1 MARRITVNIR
11 CNIAAPY
18 GYKAVK
24 VDDIILKYYNKRAHT
39 SITKE
44 NQKYQITSYRFREGT
59 KAEIK
64 IKVHY
69 SKEGSLRAF
78 DILGTFDAYKNKIVE
93 SINEFRVMIQGFIE
107 YLNDIKFGWFIDVF
121 VFRIY
126 PVDFMRQYE
135 SRVGEGIVT
144 DVYLILR
151 IKGADYCIIKGDR
164 LEYRCSDW
172 QTDTIEN
179 IMTIISKYTRK

>member
-1 MARRITVNIR
+1 MGKKITINIR

-18 GYKAVK
+18 GYNNKEIDKLISNFFNRRAK
-24 VDDIILKYYNKRAHT
+24 VDINKA
-39 SITKE
+39 
-44 NQKYQITSYRFREGT
+44 NQKYTITSYRFKNGT
-59 KAEIK
+59 NAEIK

-69 SKEGSLRAF
+69 AKEGPLKSF
-78 DILGTFDAYKNKIVE
+78 DILGTFDIYKNRTVE
-93 SINEFRVMIQGFIE
+93 NINEFRVMMQGFIE
-107 YLNDIKFGWFIDVF
+107 YLNKQKFGWFVDVF
-121 VFRIY
+121 VFRLY

-135 SRVGEGIVT
+135 SRVGEGVVS

-164 LEYRCSDW
+164 VEYRCSDW